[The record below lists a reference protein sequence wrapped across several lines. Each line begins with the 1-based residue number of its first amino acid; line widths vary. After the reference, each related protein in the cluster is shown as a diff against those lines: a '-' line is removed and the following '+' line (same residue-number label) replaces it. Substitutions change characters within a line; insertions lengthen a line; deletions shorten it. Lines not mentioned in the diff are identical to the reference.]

1 VSEVALPPRVTLTE
15 ASAAARDLAAKA
27 AASPNGAAASA
38 ASALVIDAGAVQ
50 AFDSSAF
57 AVMLEVARKARAD
70 GHGGVTVRGAP
81 ASMVALAKLY
91 GVDELLKFEG

>member
-1 VSEVALPPRVTLTE
+1 MADLALPARVTLAE

-27 AASPNGAAASA
+27 AAAGNGVS
-38 ASALVIDAGAVQ
+38 SALTIDASGVS

-57 AVMLEVARKARAD
+57 AVMLEVARRA
-70 GHGGVTVRGAP
+70 GGRTVTVRGAP

-91 GVDELLKFEG
+91 GIDDLLNFA